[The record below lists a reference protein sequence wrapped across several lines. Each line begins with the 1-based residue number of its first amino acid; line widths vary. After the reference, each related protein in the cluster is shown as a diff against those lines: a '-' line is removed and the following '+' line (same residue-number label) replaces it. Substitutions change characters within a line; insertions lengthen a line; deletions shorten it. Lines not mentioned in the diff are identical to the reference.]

1 LMRQSAEEGD
11 CLVADAA
18 VVPLQAS
25 LTRRVGSTLY
35 VLLGAVFFLLLI
47 ACANVTNL
55 LLAQAAVR
63 QRELA
68 IRHALG
74 AGRGRL
80 IRQFITESLALLT
93 ISCLGGLLIAW
104 LGTAGLLA
112 VAPADLPRLED
123 VSINWAVLFF
133 AMSLSALV
141 AIVLGIII
149 APRIERADAR

>member
-1 LMRQSAEEGD
+1 AAADISAIAKDVIRNSAEQSD
-11 CLVADAA
+11 YLLADATA
-18 VVPLQAS
+18 VPLQAS

-55 LLAQAAVR
+55 LLAQAAAR

-80 IRQFITESLALLT
+80 IRQFVTEALALLT
-93 ISCLGGLLIAW
+93 I
-104 LGTAGLLA
+104 
-112 VAPADLPRLED
+112 
-123 VSINWAVLFF
+123 
-133 AMSLSALV
+133 
-141 AIVLGIII
+141 
-149 APRIERADAR
+149 